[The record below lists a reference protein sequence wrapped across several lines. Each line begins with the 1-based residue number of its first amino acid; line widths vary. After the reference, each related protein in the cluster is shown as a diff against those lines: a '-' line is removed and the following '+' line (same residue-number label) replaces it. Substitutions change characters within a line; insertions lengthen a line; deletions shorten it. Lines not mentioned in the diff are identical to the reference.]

1 MVAEIA
7 PKIQQFVTDNY
18 LFRGE
23 GAFSPDDSLI
33 ASGLIDSTGILELV
47 SFLESTFSLQ
57 IADDELVPDNLDS
70 ITQITSFVQQ
80 KLSRA

>member
-7 PKIQQFVTDNY
+7 PKIRQFVADNY

-23 GAFSPDDSLI
+23 DSFSADDSLI

-70 ITQITSFVQQ
+70 INQITSFVQQ
-80 KLSRA
+80 KLGA

>member
-7 PKIQQFVTDNY
+7 PKIRQFVVDNY

-23 GAFSPDDSLI
+23 DSFSADDSLI

-70 ITQITSFVQQ
+70 INQITSFVQQ
-80 KLSRA
+80 KLGA